1 MKLHRGNEINYLEE
15 SESRKLEAKATISN
29 TLTLPRQRRQK
40 DGELQY
46 CSNNATT
53 PEASCLSFYQ
63 PGCSYKLGS
72 DGAICTSTRSCRSCH
87 LVSWH
92 KSVRAQANFYRLTE
106 EALSM
111 MDES

>member
-1 MKLHRGNEINYLEE
+1 MYDIPIGVYLGMVI
-15 SESRKLEAKATISN
+15 LVT
-29 TLTLPRQRRQK
+29 
-40 DGELQY
+40 DGCQDSGEPQY

-72 DGAICTSTRSCRSCH
+72 DGAICTSTSSCRSCH

-92 KSVRAQANFYRLTE
+92 KSARAQANFYRLTE